1 MSEEKLQAEVVRYI
15 QLQYPQAKYCASLGG
30 IYSGVRGGIK
40 AKRTGYQRGF
50 PDLQICEARGGKFG
64 LFIELKTLKGRAT
77 QVQMEWIDALN
88 ERGYHAEVCK
98 GIDEI
103 IKCID
108 KYMNNN
114 LTVAEWVSGMEEW
127 EL

>member
-15 QLQYPQAKYCASLGG
+15 QLQYPKAKYCASLGG
-30 IYSGVRGGIK
+30 IYTGPRQASK
-40 AKRTGYQRGF
+40 SKRTGYQRGF
-50 PDLQICEARGGKFG
+50 PDLQICEARGGRFG

-77 QVQMEWIDALN
+77 KVQMEWIDALT
-88 ERGYHAEVCK
+88 ERGYHAEICK

-108 KYMNNN
+108 DYMNKD
-114 LTVAEWVSGMEEW
+114 LTVSCGCH
-127 EL
+127 